1 MKKFTLAAVTATLSF
16 YMCGTVGAADGH
28 DHHAAGHVHDDLAPA
43 GVMGAHTHA
52 AGDWMISY
60 RFMHMDMQGNREGT
74 SGVSDSKVLK
84 KYMVTPTEM
93 TMDMHMF
100 GVMYAPTDQ
109 LTLMAMLPYV
119 DKSMD
124 HRNRMGVKFTTG
136 SNGIGDTRLSGIY
149 KAKTWNSSELLINLG
164 ISLPT
169 GSTDEEDT
177 TPLGKVR
184 LPYPMQLG
192 SGTYDLLP
200 GVTFLGRNE
209 GWSWGG
215 QTLATVRMNRNNGYR
230 HGHRIEATG
239 WGSKKLSSWWS
250 ISARIKGSAWGDIHG
265 SDSRIAQTTPMGVPL
280 VPTAD
285 PDTRGGKSIDG
296 LLGVNFHPRTGVFN
310 GQRLAVELGKPV
322 YQDLDGPALET
333 EWAVTAGWQFVF

>member
-1 MKKFTLAAVTATLSF
+1 
-16 YMCGTVGAADGH
+16 
-28 DHHAAGHVHDDLAPA
+28 
-43 GVMGAHTHA
+43 
-52 AGDWMISY
+52 
-60 RFMHMDMQGNREGT
+60 
-74 SGVSDSKVLK
+74 
-84 KYMVTPTEM
+84 M

-100 GVMYAPTDQ
+100 GVMYAPTNQ
-109 LTLMAMLPYV
+109 LTLMAMLPYL

-136 SNGIGDTRLSGIY
+136 SNGIGDTRLSGTY
-149 KAKTWNSSELLINLG
+149 KAKTWNSSELLINMG

-250 ISARIKGSAWGDIHG
+250 ISARLKGSAWGDIHG

>member
-1 MKKFTLAAVTATLSF
+1 MKKFTLAAIAATLSLF
-16 YMCGTVGAADGH
+16 VYTTASAAAGH
-28 DHHAAGHVHDDLAPA
+28 DHHAAGHAHDDLAPA

-100 GVMYAPTDQ
+100 GVMYAPTNQ
-109 LTLMAMLPYV
+109 LTLMAMLPYL

-136 SNGIGDTRLSGIY
+136 SNGIGDTRLSGTY
-149 KAKTWNSSELLINLG
+149 KAKTWNSSELLINMG

-192 SGTYDLLP
+192 SGTWDLIP
-200 GVTFLGRNE
+200 GVTFLGQNA

-215 QTLATVRMNRNNGYR
+215 QSMATLRMNRNNGYR

-239 WGSKKLSSWWS
+239 WGTKKLSSWWS
-250 ISARIKGSAWGDIHG
+250 LSARLKGSAWGDIRG
-265 SDSRIAQTTPMGVPL
+265 SDSQITQTTPMGVPL

-285 PDTRGGKSIDG
+285 PDTRGGKSING
-296 LLGVNFHPRTGVFN
+296 LLGANFYPRSGIFN
-310 GQRLAVELGKPV
+310 GQRLAVELSKPV

-333 EWAVTAGWQFVF
+333 EWAVTAGWQLVF

>member
-1 MKKFTLAAVTATLSF
+1 MRKTTLAAVTATLSL
-16 YMCGTVGAADGH
+16 VLSNNAAAADGH
-28 DHHAAGHVHDDLAPA
+28 DHHAAGHIHNDYAPV
-43 GVMGAHTHA
+43 GVMGAHIHEK
-52 AGDWMISY
+52 GDWMVSY
-60 RFMHMDMQGNREGT
+60 RYMHMDMEGNREGT
-74 SGVSDSKVLK
+74 SGISDSKVLK

-100 GVMYAPTDQ
+100 DLMYAPTDR

-119 DKSMD
+119 KKSMD

-136 SNGIGDTRLSGIY
+136 SDGFGDTKVSGIF
-149 KAKTWNSSELLINLG
+149 KAMNWSNNELLLNLG
-164 ISLPT
+164 LSMPT

-192 SGTYDLLP
+192 SGTWDLMP
-200 GVTFLGRNE
+200 GVTLIGQNE
-209 GWSWGG
+209 GWAWGG
-215 QTLATVRMNRNNGYR
+215 QAMATLRMNRNEGYR

-239 WGSKKLSSWWS
+239 WGTKKLTNSWS
-250 ISARIKGSAWGDIHG
+250 ISARLKGAVWGDIQG
-265 SDSRIAQTTPMGVPL
+265 DDSQIKQRNPAGIPI

-285 PDTRGGKSIDG
+285 PDTRGGESIDG
-296 LLGVNFHPRTGVFN
+296 LLGINFYPRSKRMN
-310 GQRLAVELGKPV
+310 DQRLAIELGKPV

-333 EWAVTAGWQFVF
+333 EWTVTAGWQLSF